1 MRPRS
6 NSGWSRRGRRLITL
20 SLQRTKT
27 REGRALPVVGE
38 VAALLERRFN
48 GARPDPGRSQ
58 QARGDD
64 NTGHGDARVFD
75 RYDITAVQDQ
85 AQALL
90 ATEAFR
96 ASAAKSDTP
105 SDSRGASA

>member
-1 MRPRS
+1 
-6 NSGWSRRGRRLITL
+6 
-20 SLQRTKT
+20 
-27 REGRALPVVGE
+27 
-38 VAALLERRFN
+38 
-48 GARPDPGRSQ
+48 
-58 QARGDD
+58 
-64 NTGHGDARVFD
+64 VFD